1 MRDCT
6 LLATPRRDTTPHN
19 MTSRIPPLLQ
29 PYIGV
34 PSSGSLTLLTS
45 VLGASANW
53 LIIRYICAALSSN
66 DKSQKNKFHA
76 AHQIEEQGTV
86 ETDDVAVVLVSWLRD
101 WEFWKT
107 EARRAGVS
115 CYSKDYKC
123 TP

>member
-1 MRDCT
+1 
-6 LLATPRRDTTPHN
+6 

-29 PYIGV
+29 PYIHV
-34 PSSGSLTLLTS
+34 PPPGSLTLLTS

-53 LIIRYICAALSSN
+53 LIIRYLSAALNSN
-66 DKSQKNKFHA
+66 GRRSKNNYHA
-76 AHQIEEQGTV
+76 AHHIQEQETI

-115 CYSKDYKC
+115 CHFGFTMVFYTLGC
-123 TP
+123 